1 MILLLLL
8 GSIITLEVI
17 LRHERQSERKEKGKQ
32 AAVSRST
39 PMPVQNSP
47 EPATDGLLSLLG
59 AIREQGVG
67 ETPQIES
74 QRAEKQTVD
83 D

>member
-1 MILLLLL
+1 MILLLFL

-17 LRHERQSERKEKGKQ
+17 LRHDRQRERKEKGRQ

-39 PMPVQNSP
+39 AMTAQNAP
-47 EPATDGLLSLLG
+47 GPATDGLLSLLG

>member
-17 LRHERQSERKEKGKQ
+17 LRYDRQSERKEKGKQ

-39 PMPVQNSP
+39 PMPVQNAP
-47 EPATDGLLSLLG
+47 GPATDGLLSLLG

-67 ETPQIES
+67 ETPEAEP
-74 QRAEKQTVD
+74 QRVEKHTVD
-83 D
+83 G